1 MRLRVQCGMFVV
13 AMALVYCMH
22 TDLVPRASA
31 RLLSPRAPSDKS
43 KPTTSELQTRFDH
56 ETNSVHKAKLFE
68 KLSDEQLA
76 EVRHASQASDYNA
89 VGTIMEKYRDNA
101 RAAVDALKKEH
112 PNADHQ
118 LNGYKQL
125 QIHIRR
131 AIRDLKETVLLAPDE
146 YKPPLQLVEH
156 DLSLIDDELLQR
168 LSPSPPQQGGSSPEN
183 QPIASN
189 SPPQANSGPQSSSA
203 TPPGGSALEQTPG
216 SASQAAQA
224 QSPESN
230 SSATSSAGSGA
241 PAAINPDSSTPSDS
255 GQSLAASPTAESQEK
270 SEMNIQNCIMT
281 AVVTCG
287 LTFSSCGVVRAQLEQ
302 KDYLSAMESDKIR
315 DAETTND
322 RLKLFVTFAD
332 DRLKKFQYELQH
344 PSPNRHG
351 EMLNALMNG
360 YVGCLDDAADL
371 MQLGIEKQEN
381 IRSGIDLINTKAK
394 EFLEALNK
402 IAADKVDIDIYKDNL
417 EDALEGTKDAIT
429 DSDKA
434 KKAVAPPP
442 VRRKS

>member
-1 MRLRVQCGMFVV
+1 MRSWIQCGVFV
-13 AMALVYCMH
+13 AAIALVCCLNPDLFPLPSA
-22 TDLVPRASA
+22 TDA
-31 RLLSPRAPSDKS
+31 SDKTKS
-43 KPTTSELQTRFDH
+43 SATDELQARFDR

-68 KLSDEQLA
+68 KLSEEQLA
-76 EVRHASQASDYNA
+76 EVRRLSQANDYNSI
-89 VGTIMEKYRDNA
+89 GTIMEKYRDNA

-118 LNGYKQL
+118 VNGYKQL

-131 AIRDLKETVLLAPDE
+131 GIRDLKETVLLAPDE
-146 YKPPLQLVEH
+146 YKPPLRIVER
-156 DLSLIDDELLQR
+156 DLSLLDDELLQS
-168 LSPSPPQQGGSSPEN
+168 LFPSPPQNSNPPEN
-183 QPIASN
+183 PPAPNN
-189 SPPQANSGPQSSSA
+189 SPAPAQPSSR
-203 TPPGGSALEQTPG
+203 PPTGSALEQRPADSAAVTGQPAES
-216 SASQAAQA
+216 SASA
-224 QSPESN
+224 
-230 SSATSSAGSGA
+230 GA
-241 PAAINPDSSTPSDS
+241 PATHPDSPTNSNS
-255 GQSLAASPTAESQEK
+255 GQPAPAGPAADSQEK
-270 SEMNIQNCIMT
+270 SDMNIQNCILA

-287 LTFSSCGVVRAQLEQ
+287 VALSTCGDLRAQFEQ
-302 KDYLSAMESDKIR
+302 KDYLSPMESDKIR

-344 PSPNRHG
+344 PSANRHG

-381 IRSGIDLINTKAK
+381 IRAGVDLINTKAK
-394 EFLEALNK
+394 EFLEVLNK

-417 EDALEGTKDAIT
+417 DDAIEGTKDAIT

-434 KKAVAPPP
+434 KKSVAPPP
-442 VRRKS
+442 VRRRS

>member
-1 MRLRVQCGMFVV
+1 MRSWIQCGVFV
-13 AMALVYCMH
+13 AAIALVCCLNPDLFPLPSA
-22 TDLVPRASA
+22 TDA
-31 RLLSPRAPSDKS
+31 SDKTKS
-43 KPTTSELQTRFDH
+43 SATDELQARFDR

-68 KLSDEQLA
+68 KLSEEQLA
-76 EVRHASQASDYNA
+76 EVRRLSQANDYNSI
-89 VGTIMEKYRDNA
+89 GTIMEKYRDNA

-118 LNGYKQL
+118 VNGYKQL

-131 AIRDLKETVLLAPDE
+131 GIRDLKETVLLAPDE
-146 YKPPLQLVEH
+146 YKPPLRIVER
-156 DLSLIDDELLQR
+156 DLSLLDDELLQS
-168 LSPSPPQQGGSSPEN
+168 LFPSPPQNSNPPEN
-183 QPIASN
+183 PPAPNN
-189 SPPQANSGPQSSSA
+189 SPAPAQPSSR
-203 TPPGGSALEQTPG
+203 PPTGSALEQRPADSAAATGQPAES
-216 SASQAAQA
+216 SASA
-224 QSPESN
+224 
-230 SSATSSAGSGA
+230 GA
-241 PAAINPDSSTPSDS
+241 PATHPDSPTNSNS
-255 GQSLAASPTAESQEK
+255 GQPAPAGPAADSQEK
-270 SEMNIQNCIMT
+270 SDMNIQNCILA

-287 LTFSSCGVVRAQLEQ
+287 VALSTCGDLRAQFEQ
-302 KDYLSAMESDKIR
+302 KDYLSPMESDKIR

-344 PSPNRHG
+344 PSANRHG

-381 IRSGIDLINTKAK
+381 IRAGVDLINTKAK
-394 EFLEALNK
+394 EFLEVLNK

-417 EDALEGTKDAIT
+417 DDAIEGTKDAIT

-434 KKAVAPPP
+434 KKSVAPPP
-442 VRRKS
+442 VRRRS

>member
-1 MRLRVQCGMFVV
+1 MRAWLQCGIFFV
-13 AMALVYCMH
+13 AIALVYCLNP
-22 TDLVPRASA
+22 DLPSLASA
-31 RLLSPRAPSDKS
+31 RSASTSNAAPDKA
-43 KPTTSELQTRFDH
+43 KPNASELQARFDH
-56 ETNSVHKAKLFE
+56 ETNSVHKAKVFE

-76 EVRHASQASDYNA
+76 EVRRASQASDYNA
-89 VGTIMEKYRDNA
+89 VGTVMEKYRDNA

-112 PNADHQ
+112 PNAEHQ
-118 LNGYKQL
+118 INGYKQL

-131 AIRDLKETVLLAPDE
+131 AIRDLRETVLLAPDE
-146 YKPPLQLVEH
+146 FKPPLQLVER
-156 DLSLIDDELLQR
+156 DLALIDDELLQS
-168 LSPSPPQQGGSSPEN
+168 LFPSPQPRGGASPEN
-183 QPIASN
+183 QPLAKSDDTP
-189 SPPQANSGPQSSSA
+189 SPQSSSA
-203 TPPGGSALEQTPG
+203 PTGSALEQSP
-216 SASQAAQA
+216 SADSQAPSSGAA
-224 QSPESN
+224 QSNPNAN
-230 SSATSSAGSGA
+230 SSTNSPAPPATNSNPSSV
-241 PAAINPDSSTPSDS
+241 PDSTQPFVDTSVET
-255 GQSLAASPTAESQEK
+255 QEK
-270 SEMNIQNCIMT
+270 SEMNIQNCILT

-287 LTFSSCGVVRAQLEQ
+287 LTVSSCSVLHAQFEH
-302 KDYLSAMESDKIR
+302 KDYLSSMESDKIR

-381 IRSGIDLINTKAK
+381 IRAGIDLINTKAK

-402 IAADKVDIDIYKDNL
+402 IAADKVDVDIYKDNL
-417 EDALEGTKDAIT
+417 DDAIEGTKDAIT

-434 KKAVAPPP
+434 KKSVAPPP

>member
-1 MRLRVQCGMFVV
+1 MRVWLQCGIFMTVI
-13 AMALVYCMH
+13 ALVCCVEPM
-22 TDLVPRASA
+22 LLPPASGVT
-31 RLLSPRAPSDKS
+31 APDKAKS
-43 KPTTSELQTRFDH
+43 MTGELQARFDH

-76 EVRHASQASDYNA
+76 DVRHASQSSDYNA

-101 RAAVDALKKEH
+101 RAAVDSLKKEH
-112 PNADHQ
+112 PNAEHQ
-118 LNGYKQL
+118 INGYKQL

-131 AIRDLKETVLLAPDE
+131 AIRDLRETILLAPDE
-146 YKPPLQLVEH
+146 FKPPLGIVEH
-156 DLSLIDDELLQR
+156 DLSLIDDELLQS
-168 LSPSPPQQGGSSPEN
+168 LFPSPPPRSAGSTPEN
-183 QPIASN
+183 QPIANNDPASAA
-189 SPPQANSGPQSSSA
+189 PPS
-203 TPPGGSALEQTPG
+203 GSALERTPG
-216 SASQAAQA
+216 GNSQAAPA
-224 QSPESN
+224 ISAESN
-230 SSATSSAGSGA
+230 SSGTPGATSNAPEPSA
-241 PAAINPDSSTPSDS
+241 D
-255 GQSLAASPTAESQEK
+255 SQEK
-270 SEMNIQNCIMT
+270 SDMNIQNCILT

-287 LTFSSCGVVRAQLEQ
+287 IALSTCGDLRAQFEQ
-302 KDYLSAMESDKIR
+302 KDYLSSMESDKIR

-344 PSPNRHG
+344 PSANRHG
-351 EMLNALMNG
+351 EMLNGLMNG

-381 IRSGIDLINTKAK
+381 IRAGVDLINTKAK

-402 IAADKVDIDIYKDNL
+402 IATDKVDIDIYKDNL
-417 EDALEGTKDAIT
+417 DDAIEGTKDAIT

>member
-1 MRLRVQCGMFVV
+1 MRLRVQCGIFII

-22 TDLVPRASA
+22 PDLVPRVSA
-31 RLLSPRAPSDKS
+31 RLISRRAPSDKS
-43 KPTTSELQTRFDH
+43 KPTTSELQNRFDH
-56 ETNSVHKAKLFE
+56 EPNSVHKAKIFE

-112 PNADHQ
+112 PNAEHQ
-118 LNGYKQL
+118 INGYKQL

-146 YKPPLQLVEH
+146 YKPPLQLVER
-156 DLSLIDDELLQR
+156 DLALIDDELLQS
-168 LSPSPPQQGGSSPEN
+168 LFPSPPQSASPPSEN
-183 QPIASN
+183 QPMSN
-189 SPPQANSGPQSSSA
+189 NA
-203 TPPGGSALEQTPG
+203 TPPANSEAQSPSAQAPSGTALEQSPG
-216 SASQAAQA
+216 GTAQAAPA
-224 QSPESN
+224 SPAESN
-230 SSATSSAGSGA
+230 SHTTPNSDSGSQQSATSSVEG
-241 PAAINPDSSTPSDS
+241 
-255 GQSLAASPTAESQEK
+255 SQEK
-270 SEMNIQNCIMT
+270 SDMNIQDCILT

-287 LTFSSCGVVRAQLEQ
+287 IALSTCGDLRAQFEQ
-302 KDYLSAMESDKIR
+302 KDYLSPMESDKIR

-344 PSPNRHG
+344 PSANRHG
-351 EMLNALMNG
+351 EMLNGLMNG

-402 IAADKVDIDIYKDNL
+402 IATDKVDIDIYKDNL
-417 EDALEGTKDAIT
+417 DDAIEGTKDAIT

-434 KKAVAPPP
+434 KKSVAPPP

>member
-1 MRLRVQCGMFVV
+1 MRLRVQCGIFII

-22 TDLVPRASA
+22 PDLVPRVSA
-31 RLLSPRAPSDKS
+31 RLISRRAPSDKS
-43 KPTTSELQTRFDH
+43 KPTTSELQNRFDH
-56 ETNSVHKAKLFE
+56 EPNSVHKAKIFE

-112 PNADHQ
+112 PNAEHQ
-118 LNGYKQL
+118 INGYKQL

-146 YKPPLQLVEH
+146 YKPPLQLVER
-156 DLSLIDDELLQR
+156 DLALIDDELLQS
-168 LSPSPPQQGGSSPEN
+168 LFPSPPQSASPPSEN
-183 QPIASN
+183 QPMSN
-189 SPPQANSGPQSSSA
+189 NA
-203 TPPGGSALEQTPG
+203 TPPANSEAQSPSAQAPSGTALEQSPG
-216 SASQAAQA
+216 GTAQAAPA
-224 QSPESN
+224 SPAESN
-230 SSATSSAGSGA
+230 SHTTPNSDSGSQQSATSSVEG
-241 PAAINPDSSTPSDS
+241 
-255 GQSLAASPTAESQEK
+255 SQEK
-270 SEMNIQNCIMT
+270 SEMNIQNCILT

-287 LTFSSCGVVRAQLEQ
+287 IALSTCGDLRAQFEQ
-302 KDYLSAMESDKIR
+302 KDYLSPMESDKIR

-344 PSPNRHG
+344 PSANRHG
-351 EMLNALMNG
+351 EMLNGLMNG

-402 IAADKVDIDIYKDNL
+402 IATDKVDIDIYKDNL
-417 EDALEGTKDAIT
+417 DDAIEGTKDAIT

-434 KKAVAPPP
+434 KKSVAPPP